1 MESRREDVSILSITD
16 SREIGLKLEG
26 SSVLPFLW
34 MRIVQAFFH
43 SEGIEPVS
51 QMMRIISVNR
61 ERKYGHLL
69 KDMIE
74 IWSRGLGD
82 ADDFMRRT
90 IAVIFDS
97 SMVEG

>member
-1 MESRREDVSILSITD
+1 MESRREDVNILSITD

-43 SEGIEPVS
+43 VEGIEPIL
-51 QMMRIISVNR
+51 QMMRIISVKR

-69 KDMIE
+69 KHMIE

-82 ADDFMRRT
+82 AEDFMRRT
-90 IAVIFDS
+90 IAVIF
-97 SMVEG
+97 